1 MIAVVNKCTL
11 ITICRSSL
19 SFSSFLFL
27 CENDA
32 PNEKRIISTQEVC
45 GYQQKMYNFPVADDL
60 A

>member
-1 MIAVVNKCTL
+1 MSINAHLLQFVGPL
-11 ITICRSSL
+11 YLSL
-19 SFSSFLFL
+19 VSFFL